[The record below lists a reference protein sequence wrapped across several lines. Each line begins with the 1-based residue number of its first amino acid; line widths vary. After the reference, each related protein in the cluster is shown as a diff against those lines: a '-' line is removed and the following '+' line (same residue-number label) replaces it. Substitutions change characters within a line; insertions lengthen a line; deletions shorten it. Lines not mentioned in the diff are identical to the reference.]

1 MPDAFGVE
9 SRHGLANE
17 NICICNL
24 QARHA
29 LQ

>member
-1 MPDAFGVE
+1 MPDAIGVE
-9 SRHGLANE
+9 SRHGIANE